1 MTIYGIYY
9 NLNYSKL
16 EKPRF
21 PRSTKK
27 NEYILIVK
35 LSKNIMQSIK
45 NNWFAFQS
53 IFEQNRF
60 LSKNKKF
67 SIEVFKNGQK

>member
-16 EKPRF
+16 ENPRF

-35 LSKNIMQSIK
+35 LSKNIMQSYK
-45 NNWFAFQS
+45 NFKNGFQS

-60 LSKNKKF
+60 LLKK
-67 SIEVFKNGQK
+67 